1 LDAQDYDGRT
11 ALHIAASEGHTQ
23 LVVFLLQNIRHG
35 PLPVDRCVDCVNVYA
50 HIFSS
55 FGHTA
60 YDDAVNF
67 GHKEPAKVIE
77 AYLRKHALPF

>member
-1 LDAQDYDGRT
+1 
-11 ALHIAASEGHTQ
+11 
-23 LVVFLLQNIRHG
+23 
-35 PLPVDRCVDCVNVYA
+35 VNVWA